1 MQHKIDFALMSGPLA
16 AEERL
21 CQGLFA
27 FSSEAWGCRWGK
39 GGGGGQGGEG
49 RGNGEGEGA
58 RGVSRSLQ
66 VSWSIGIFT
75 PLYC

>member
-39 GGGGGQGGEG
+39 GGGGG
-49 RGNGEGEGA
+49 GA
-58 RGVSRSLQ
+58 RGGV
-66 VSWSIGIFT
+66 IGRGRGREG
-75 PLYC
+75 

>member
-1 MQHKIDFALMSGPLA
+1 MSGPFA

-39 GGGGGQGGEG
+39 GGGGGM
-49 RGNGEGEGA
+49 GA
-58 RGVSRSLQ
+58 RGGVMVKGR
-66 VSWSIGIFT
+66 GREG
-75 PLYC
+75 

>member
-1 MQHKIDFALMSGPLA
+1 MQHKIDFALMSGPFA

-39 GGGGGQGGEG
+39 GGGGEWGRGEG
-49 RGNGEGEGA
+49 
-58 RGVSRSLQ
+58 
-66 VSWSIGIFT
+66 
-75 PLYC
+75 